1 MSPLTL
7 FLADK
12 RQALE
17 RLRGEAL
24 AGLGGPDGLLAQ
36 VSIEGLSGV
45 RRIRIRDFQVLSD
58 SPADFAGF
66 DLGPG
71 SPELQ
76 LGVIGSCLTHVLLI
90 KAAEHGLALRSLEVE
105 VQAQFQPFAG
115 GPGFEQVPR
124 QPHGIRYHVRVD
136 TDAPDEALRTWHAEA
151 ERACPILNIVSRP
164 HGLRGDLRHVPSQPA
179 STADERGHG
188 HELRA
193 HLARKKEALLARR
206 DSAHLPGAN
215 APQHLQAR
223 VSASGRSGV
232 RRIRIRDFQVLSDS
246 PPAFAG
252 HSLGPSSPELQIGLL
267 GSCLAHSFLIQAAAQ
282 DIALDA
288 LAVTVQAEQDERGM
302 HAEFAH
308 VPWYPQNLRYRLDV
322 TSPAST
328 ASLRRLLDQV
338 ERTCPIVNLLL
349 HPQAVAG
356 QLSRVN
362 THAPEA
368 PARSDEPHR
377 A

>member
-1 MSPLTL
+1 MSPLSN

-24 AGLGGPDGLLAQ
+24 AGLGGPDHLQVQ
-36 VSIEGLSGV
+36 VSVEGLSGV
-45 RRIRIRDFQVLSD
+45 RRIRIRDFQILSD
-58 SPADFAGF
+58 SPRDFAGF

-90 KAAEHGLALRSLEVE
+90 KAAEHGLALHSLDVD
-105 VQAQFQPFAG
+105 VRAQFQPFAG
-115 GPGFEQVPR
+115 EAGFEQVPR
-124 QPHGIRYHVRVD
+124 QPHGIRYEVRVD
-136 TDAPDEALRTWHAEA
+136 TDAPDAALQAWHAEA

-164 HGLRGDLRHVPSQPA
+164 HALRGDLRHVPSSSAEPDGPG
-179 STADERGHG
+179 AD
-188 HELRA
+188 LRA
-193 HLARKKEALLARR
+193 QLARKKQA
-206 DSAHLPGAN
+206 
-215 APQHLQAR
+215 LQAR
-223 VSASGRSGV
+223 LASIHEPGASEPLHLRANVSASGRSGV
-232 RRIRIRDFQVLSDS
+232 RRIRIRDFQVISDS

-252 HSLGPSSPELQIGLL
+252 HSLGPSSPEVQIGLL

-282 DIALDA
+282 DIPLDA

-302 HAEFAH
+302 HAELAH
-308 VPWYPQNLRYRLDV
+308 IPWYPQNLRYRLEV
-322 TSPAST
+322 TSPATT
-328 ASLRRLLDQV
+328 ATLRRLLDQV

-349 HPQAVAG
+349 HPQTVSG
-356 QLSRVN
+356 QLTRVN
-362 THAPEA
+362 SHDHSALIP
-368 PARSDEPHR
+368 SDEPHR

>member
-1 MSPLTL
+1 MSPLSN

-24 AGLGGPDGLLAQ
+24 AGLGGPDSLQAR
-36 VSIEGLSGV
+36 VSVEGLSGI
-45 RRIRIRDFQVLSD
+45 RRIRIRDFQILSD
-58 SPADFAGF
+58 SPRDFAGF

-90 KAAEHGLALRSLEVE
+90 KAAEHGLALHALEVD

-115 GPGFEQVPR
+115 EAGFEQVPR
-124 QPHGIRYHVRVD
+124 QPHGIRYEVRVD
-136 TDAPDEALRTWHAEA
+136 TDAPDAALHAWHAEA

-164 HGLRGDLRHVPSQPA
+164 HALRGDLRHVPSSSGEPDA
-179 STADERGHG
+179 TGTD
-188 HELRA
+188 LRA
-193 HLARKKEALLARR
+193 QLARKKQALQARLA
-206 DSAHLPGAN
+206 SLQQPGASE
-215 APQHLQAR
+215 PLHLQAT

-232 RRIRIRDFQVLSDS
+232 RRIRIRDFQIISDS

-252 HSLGPSSPELQIGLL
+252 HSLGPSSPEIQIGLL

-282 DIALDA
+282 DIPLDA

-302 HAEFAH
+302 HAELAH
-308 VPWYPQNLRYRLDV
+308 IPWYPQNLRYRLDV
-322 TSPAST
+322 TSPVAT
-328 ASLRRLLDQV
+328 ATLRRLLDQV

-349 HPQAVAG
+349 HPQTVSG
-356 QLSRVN
+356 QLTRVN
-362 THAPEA
+362 SHGQAA
-368 PARSDEPHR
+368 SASSDEPHR